1 MSPVEDFSRFAKII
15 PEEHLPALANN
26 LKRIPDFSWVIDIP
40 HAEFERLQGDVL
52 SNFPTVFLDERGEAR
67 SREFTVLVLNN
78 TCDLPDDRLDFIT
91 AAPIVDFNKYLEFER
106 ERQIRGKSTLEDS
119 ERRRIEDRLQEYGRV
134 LRNNDKT
141 EILYLPPFSE
151 FTHGALV
158 LLHLVCSVS
167 ARLYHDALR
176 QGRRVASFTQTGF
189 YFLLIKLTTHLA
201 RAEGVEVVRRSIA

>member
-1 MSPVEDFSRFAKII
+1 MSPTEDFSRFARII
-15 PEEHLPALANN
+15 PEEHLPALAKN
-26 LKRIPDFSWVIDIP
+26 LKRIPDFSWVIDVP
-40 HAEFERLQGDVL
+40 NRENERLQGDII
-52 SNFPTVFLDERGEAR
+52 STFPTVFLDDRGQPR

-91 AAPIVDFNKYLEFER
+91 AAPIVDFNQYLEFER
-106 ERQIRGKSTLEDS
+106 ERRFRGQASLEDL

-141 EILYLPPFSE
+141 EILYLPPFSD
-151 FTHGALV
+151 FAHGALV

-167 ARLYHDALR
+167 AKLYRDAL
-176 QGRRVASFTQTGF
+176 GADKRVASFTQTGF

-201 RAEGVEVVRRSIA
+201 RAETSEISRTSGV

>member
-1 MSPVEDFSRFAKII
+1 MSPTDDFSRFAKVI

-26 LKRIPDFSWVIDIP
+26 LKRIPDFSWLIDIP
-40 HAEFERLQGDVL
+40 HAAIERLQGDVL
-52 SNFPTVFLDERGEAR
+52 SNFPTVFLDEQGAPR

-106 ERQIRGKSTLEDS
+106 ERQFGGKSGLEDS

-201 RAEGVEVVRRSIA
+201 RAETAEVIRSTGS

>member
-1 MSPVEDFSRFAKII
+1 MSPIDDFWRFSRII
-15 PEEHLPALANN
+15 PEEQLPALVNN
-26 LKRIPDFSWVIDIP
+26 LKKIPDFSWIIDTP
-40 HAEFERLQGDVL
+40 HPDIDRLQGDVL
-52 SNFPTVFLDERGEAR
+52 SKFPTVVLDEQGEAR
-67 SREFTVLVLNN
+67 SQEFTVLVLNN

-91 AAPIVDFNKYLEFER
+91 AAPIFDFNTYLEFER
-106 ERQIRGKSTLEDS
+106 ERRLRGKDTLNDS
-119 ERRRIEDRLQEYGRV
+119 EKRRIEDSLQEYGRV

-158 LLHLVCSVS
+158 FLHLVCSVS

-189 YFLLIKLTTHLA
+189 YFLLMKLTTHFA
-201 RAEGVEVVRRSIA
+201 RAETPEVTRRPGP

>member
-1 MSPVEDFSRFAKII
+1 MSPAEDFSRFARII

-40 HAEFERLQGDVL
+40 NSEIERLQGDVL
-52 SNFPTVFLDERGEAR
+52 ANFPTVFLDERGEAR

-91 AAPIVDFNKYLEFER
+91 AAPIVDFNKYMEFER
-106 ERQIRGKSTLEDS
+106 ERRSRNKDTQNDS
-119 ERRRIEDRLQEYGRV
+119 EKRRIEDGLQEYGRV

-167 ARLYHDALR
+167 TKLYHDALR

-201 RAEGVEVVRRSIA
+201 RAETSEVTRTHGV

>member
-1 MSPVEDFSRFAKII
+1 MSPTEDFSRFAKII

-26 LKRIPDFSWVIDIP
+26 LKRIPDFRWVIDLP
-40 HAEFERLQGDVL
+40 NPEFERLQGDIF
-52 SNFPTVFLDERGEAR
+52 SNFPTVFLDEAGEAR

-106 ERQIRGKSTLEDS
+106 ERQFRGKNALEDL
-119 ERRRIEDRLQEYGRV
+119 EKRRIEDRLQEYGRV

-167 ARLYHDALR
+167 ARLYRDALR
-176 QGRRVASFTQTGF
+176 QSRRVASFTQTGF

-201 RAEGVEVVRRSIA
+201 RAETAEVIRRPGA

>member
-1 MSPVEDFSRFAKII
+1 MSPTEDFSRFARII

-40 HAEFERLQGDVL
+40 HAEIERLQGDVL
-52 SNFPTVFLDERGEAR
+52 SNFPTVILDERGEAR

-106 ERQIRGKSTLEDS
+106 DRQFSGKNGLGDS
-119 ERRRIEDRLQEYGRV
+119 ERRRIDARLQEYGRV

-201 RAEGVEVVRRSIA
+201 RAETAEVIRRPGV